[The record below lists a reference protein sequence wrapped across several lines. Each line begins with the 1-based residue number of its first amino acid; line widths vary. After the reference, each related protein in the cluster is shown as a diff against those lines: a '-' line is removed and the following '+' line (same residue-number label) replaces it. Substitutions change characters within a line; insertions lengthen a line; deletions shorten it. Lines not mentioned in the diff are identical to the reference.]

1 MISAAREH
9 PHEVLIANLDWLVLI
24 RIPDVYIFWN
34 PHKKHYKSDGLT
46 KSHTSYTVT
55 IICDRSKSVAIRPK
69 CGFLRITGL
78 YRINNKTCGLLDLQD
93 SLESSESTA
102 KLGVYTLIKIIYN
115 ISGWHFIFHK
125 KSHLFLA
132 AKKYLKKTLK
142 SGKFMIIL

>member
-1 MISAAREH
+1 MNSDKQKNNSDLSLQAGSPAA
-9 PHEVLIANLDWLVLI
+9 
-24 RIPDVYIFWN
+24 
-34 PHKKHYKSDGLT
+34 SDGLT

-102 KLGVYTLIKIIYN
+102 KLGVNTLIKIIYN
-115 ISGWHFIFHK
+115 MHI
-125 KSHLFLA
+125 HLV
-132 AKKYLKKTLK
+132 
-142 SGKFMIIL
+142 